1 MTHHPVEVELKYA
14 ATPEAL
20 LELAGATALGPATLE
35 TGVVND
41 ETDAYLDTAAH
52 HLAAAG
58 WACRLRTRRV
68 AGASRT
74 FVSLKGPPAAAA
86 GALHRRPE
94 VEGPAVDDPDP
105 TSWPA
110 SPARD
115 LVDRLRDGDELV
127 PRVMLEQRRFE
138 RPVLVDGERIGT
150 LSLDDVTVLHHG
162 EKLGGF
168 GAVELELVT
177 GGDERLL
184 DGLAAALAARP
195 GLVADERSKL
205 EHALALAGA
214 AEGARH

>member
-1 MTHHPVEVELKYA
+1 MTDHPTEVELKYA

-20 LELAGATALGPATLE
+20 IELSGATQLGTASLG
-35 TGVVND
+35 TGIVND

-52 HLAAAG
+52 HLATAG

-74 FVSLKGPPAAAA
+74 FVSLKGPSAAAA

-94 VEGPAVDDPDP
+94 VEGPAIDDPDP
-105 TSWPA
+105 ASWPA
-110 SPARD
+110 SRARD
-115 LVDRLRDGDELV
+115 LLDRLRDGDDLL
-127 PRVMLEQRRFE
+127 PRVMLEQRRLE
-138 RPVLVDGERIGT
+138 RAVLVDGKRIGT

-162 EKLGGF
+162 ERLGSF
-168 GAVELELVT
+168 GAVELELAT
-177 GGDERLL
+177 GSDEQLL

-205 EHALALAGA
+205 EHALALAGT